1 MKRIVLLGSLLLS
14 ACMLSAQSRYVEIE
28 GLQERDGGM
37 VYNRPHTT
45 LAVDLTVECET
56 VKAGPYAR

>member
-37 VYNRPHTT
+37 VYNRPHTDRKS
-45 LAVDLTVECET
+45 VV
-56 VKAGPYAR
+56 